1 MPNKKTNHNH
11 EEDLRCVPG
20 LLLKRYHKTLKLVQ
34 IVYHTIC
41 TLSAIIEQMKH
52 IYQDTQALSNIDI
65 VHNDNHIHRIWKVG
79 DSEHTW
85 IA

>member
-34 IVYHTIC
+34 IVYHPARFIKNNRT
-41 TLSAIIEQMKH
+41 MKH
-52 IYQDTQALSNIDI
+52 IYQDTQALSNIGA
-65 VHNDNHIHRIWKVG
+65 VHNDNHIHRI
-79 DSEHTW
+79 
-85 IA
+85 